1 MRMAGEQLFMKRLN
15 LTSSTSSSLLEA
27 MDGSGSDSCVNSVG
41 SEWIIALL
49 FRFLHTAVIA
59 AFVTKHTD
67 WGRKFMVLWYV
78 RAMVRPGWRWWWCM
92 RWRRCRTDDC
102 SDSV

>member
-1 MRMAGEQLFMKRLN
+1 MHEN

-67 WGRKFMVLWYV
+67 WGRKFMVIWLRGLW
-78 RAMVRPGWRWWWCM
+78 
-92 RWRRCRTDDC
+92 
-102 SDSV
+102 